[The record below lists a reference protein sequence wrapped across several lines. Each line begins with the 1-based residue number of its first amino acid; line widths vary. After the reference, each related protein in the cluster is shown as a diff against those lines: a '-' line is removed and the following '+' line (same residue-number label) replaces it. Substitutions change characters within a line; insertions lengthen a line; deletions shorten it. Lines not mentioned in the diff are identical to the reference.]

1 MESTIDATTTPLS
14 ILFLA
19 VAYFSAWASIND
31 LNRRFP
37 GCSQTPLPRPHKISK
52 SLGWNSSGNFI
63 GFELVQAATNSRSAD
78 CCDWII
84 MMLVVYWLDGDN
96 VPCAFVLFWLLS
108 GAICELDDCRSSVLS
123 IFRFAAADCHSDL
136 PMQETWFAI
145 PSLSCSWDRVYRLV
159 QSITT
164 SKSDITTGAVPGTLF
179 ILHSYPYYLHNFL

>member
-108 GAICELDDCRSSVLS
+108 GAICELDDCRSSVCC
-123 IFRFAAADCHSDL
+123 DCHSDL

-145 PSLSCSWDRVYRLV
+145 PSLSCTVPGTV
-159 QSITT
+159 CMVQTQSITT
-164 SKSDITTGAVPGTLF
+164 R
-179 ILHSYPYYLHNFL
+179 YL

>member
-108 GAICELDDCRSSVLS
+108 GAICELDDCRSSVCC
-123 IFRFAAADCHSDL
+123 DCHSDL

-145 PSLSCSWDRVYRLV
+145 PSLR
-159 QSITT
+159 QSV
-164 SKSDITTGAVPGTLF
+164 SFGTVD
-179 ILHSYPYYLHNFL
+179 HYQ